1 MNSIQPKYHRL
12 IELLEGRL
20 FRIPSYQRSYSW
32 ETRQRQD
39 LFEDITKTFRKDTY
53 HFMATIV
60 CLKRH
65 DEMRKVGSKELFV
78 YDIVDGQQRI
88 TTLIALLKAISAE
101 LKKGSKEEIE
111 ESTEIEKLLVKGENK
126 DIILLQTNHNEAE
139 LFREY
144 IRDYIIPD
152 RNSIKTL
159 AEKNLY
165 DLFISCRKFV
175 TDWKNKGGY
184 KIIDLL
190 SIVKNRLGFIFYEID
205 DESIVY
211 TVFEVLNSRGLDVNW
226 LDKTKSV
233 LMGIVYEKFGKL
245 SNSREYIQQLQS
257 YWGEIYKI
265 LGIKEINGDEL
276 LTFTA
281 AFLFSEKEKGKLP
294 SNETSLD
301 FFKSFSYKNVD
312 NILKIA
318 STILSV
324 ATRIKELSD
333 IPEYSFFYS
342 VQQARYL
349 YVSITTNRFLTVDD
363 KKEILEHW
371 EKIIFRTYGMMKDT
385 RRNVG
390 DFIRLGREIFNNS
403 INNPLNE
410 KDNLYEY
417 EKFESLNF
425 KEKIIFRIEE
435 IGEDSPIKIAIES
448 LREKRNWY
456 RDAQQELKYFF
467 FKCEKY
473 IATIRKA
480 AIRHDL
486 WENIFLSSAN
496 DSIEHICPEFDPY
509 KNWVGTMG
517 NEKNAFENNVNRL
530 GNLVVLTS
538 QINSRCGTKAF
549 NEKKVA
555 YKDALLHVVNDIVY
569 IDYLENGDAKE
580 RTLWDKNSID
590 IREEHLLQIALQIW
604 G

>member
-1 MNSIQPKYHRL
+1 MNSVQPKYHRL

-32 ETRQRQD
+32 EARQRQD
-39 LFEDITKTFRKDTY
+39 LFDDITKTFKKDTY

-65 DEMRKVGSKELFV
+65 DEIRKVGSKELFV
-78 YDIVDGQQRI
+78 YDIVDGQQRL
-88 TTLIALLKAISAE
+88 TTLVALLKAISIE
-101 LKKGSKEEIE
+101 LKKGNTEEIE
-111 ESTEIEKLLVKGENK
+111 ESNEIEKLLVKGENK

-144 IRDYIIPD
+144 IRDCVIPD
-152 RNSIKTL
+152 KNSIKTL

-165 DLFISCRKFV
+165 DLFVSCKKFV
-175 TDWKNKGGY
+175 SDWKNKEGR
-184 KIIDLL
+184 KIIELL

-211 TVFEVLNSRGLDVNW
+211 TVFEVLNSRGLVVNW

-245 SNSREYIQQLQS
+245 TNSREYIQQLQS

-265 LGIKEINGDEL
+265 LGVKEINGDEL

-281 AFLFSEKEKGKLP
+281 AFLYSEKEKGKLP
-294 SNETSLD
+294 SNETALD
-301 FFKSFSYKNVD
+301 FFKNFSYKNAD

-318 STILSV
+318 STILAV
-324 ATRIKELSD
+324 ATKVKELSD
-333 IPEYSFFYS
+333 IPEYNFFYS
-342 VQQARYL
+342 IQQARYL
-349 YVSITTNRFLTVDD
+349 YVSIVINRLLDINE
-363 KKEILEHW
+363 KREILEHW
-371 EKIIFRTYGMMKDT
+371 EKILFRTYGMMKDT

-390 DFIRLGREIFNNS
+390 DFIRLGKEIFNNN
-403 INNPLNE
+403 IYNPLNK

-435 IGEDSPIKIAIES
+435 IGKDSPIKVALES
-448 LREKRNWY
+448 LRDKRNWH

-467 FKCEKY
+467 FKYEKY
-473 IATIRKA
+473 IATVRKA
-480 AIRHDL
+480 AIRYDL
-486 WENIFLSSAN
+486 WENIFMSSAN
-496 DSIEHICPEFDPY
+496 DSIEHICPESDPY

-517 NEKNAFENNVNRL
+517 NEKNAFDNNVNRL

-549 NEKKVA
+549 NGKKVA
-555 YKDALLHVVNDIVY
+555 YKDAFLHVVNDILYV
-569 IDYLENGDAKE
+569 DYLKNGDARE
-580 RTLWDKNSID
+580 RMLWDKNSID
-590 IREEHLLQIALQIW
+590 KREDHLLQIAFEIW
-604 G
+604 S